1 MWKLKCLYIKYC
13 CLLPLTGI
21 NLRGTLKMKQCYAA
35 GYEAKAAQVNVF
47 MTVNMALITNMRG
60 FTED

>member
-1 MWKLKCLYIKYC
+1 
-13 CLLPLTGI
+13 
-21 NLRGTLKMKQCYAA
+21 MKQCYAA